1 MDPSTRKHSTS
12 SANGFD
18 YEKEM
23 EKALGIIFQNISGI
37 KEIRHRELA
46 RLGSLQENASRHH
59 EESSTD
65 EFKQV
70 TKTVPNE
77 SVPDKVS
84 EKKPTRTET
93 PGVAVKRRKL
103 PQPPPR

>member
-12 SANGFD
+12 NANGFD

-46 RLGSLQENASRHH
+46 RLGSLQESASRHH
-59 EESSTD
+59 AEESST
-65 EFKQV
+65 KQV
-70 TKTVPNE
+70 TKTAPNE